1 MRFDF
6 DKKIKKLNGDQLPMR
21 FLIGGAGKLGEDKT
35 LEIAKALVGCG
46 ISGDMAKHITEVALN
61 ENDDPLTLGEA
72 SKSLLLEG
80 VEESGRTPEGRP
92 IPKQVEGRDKIAR
105 GKLASKIWDGGVV
118 EISDKQRTMIKDLAA
133 AICTT
138 ELAFLIDRALDRP
151 VVEEESEESEE
162 KDEKDKDTGED
173 PRVEGQDA

>member
-6 DKKIKKLNGDQLPMR
+6 DKKLKKLNGDQLPMR

-35 LEIAKALVGCG
+35 QEIAKALVGCG

-61 ENDDPLTLGEA
+61 ENDEPLTLGEA

-105 GKLASKIWDGGVV
+105 GKLAEKIWDGGVV
-118 EISDKQRTMIKDLAA
+118 EISDKERTMVKDLAA

-151 VVEEESEESEE
+151 VVDDDEG
-162 KDEKDKDTGED
+162 KDVQDEDTPQGDAED
-173 PRVEGQDA
+173 PRVEGQDG